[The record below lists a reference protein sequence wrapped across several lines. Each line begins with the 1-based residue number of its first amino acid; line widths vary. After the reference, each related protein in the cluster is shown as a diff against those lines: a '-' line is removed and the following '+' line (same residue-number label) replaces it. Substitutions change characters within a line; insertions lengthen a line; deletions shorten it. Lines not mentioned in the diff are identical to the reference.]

1 MSNNI
6 GWTDRTANPLVGC
19 TPASSGCANCWA
31 ATDTWIRQHNP
42 KSPHYQ
48 AGLTKASGVWSG
60 EIVFRPEVL
69 EQIRNIK
76 QPQRIFMPSMSDPF
90 HPDVKEEW
98 LEEIFGC
105 IYDCP
110 HITFQLL
117 TKRPER
123 MVDSVVKLPY
133 WDRPKNLW
141 LGVSVENQQT
151 ANERIPH
158 LLELADVEEYTTFVS
173 AEPLLGE
180 IDLVEAGAI
189 EKWAQGVEE
198 FEGYEY
204 EAFVDWVIV
213 GGESGAK
220 ARPCNINWIRSLVE
234 QCHQAGIPTYVKQL
248 GSNPVFSQVD
258 YPTHYPCFHVSGK
271 GADID
276 EFPYDLRI
284 REFPSNAAGQEVEW

>member
-1 MSNNI
+1 MNNNI
-6 GWTDRTANPLVGC
+6 GWCDTTKNPLIGC
-19 TPASSGCANCWA
+19 TPASEGCANCWA

-60 EIVFRPEVL
+60 EIVFRKEVL
-69 EQIRNIK
+69 NQIRTIK
-76 QPQRIFMPSMSDPF
+76 KPQRIFMPSMSDPF

-110 HITFQLL
+110 HLTFQML

-133 WDRPKNLW
+133 WNKPKNLW
-141 LGVSVENQQT
+141 LGVSVENQRT

-158 LLELADVEEYTTFVS
+158 LIELTELEYTTFIS
-173 AEPLLGE
+173 AEPLLEE
-180 IDLVEAGAI
+180 INLFEAGAI
-189 EKWAQGVEE
+189 ERWPQGIDE

-204 EAFVDWVIV
+204 EGLIDWVIV

-220 ARPCNINWIRSLVE
+220 ARPCHISWIRGLVD
-234 QCHQAGIPTYVKQL
+234 QCLIANIPVYVKQL
-248 GSNPVFSQVD
+248 GSNPIFSQID
-258 YPTHYPCFHVSGK
+258 RPTHYPYFHVSGK
-271 GADID
+271 GADIS
-276 EFPYDLRI
+276 EFPRDLQI
-284 REFPSNAAGQEVEW
+284 RQFPHEAAQQGVTL